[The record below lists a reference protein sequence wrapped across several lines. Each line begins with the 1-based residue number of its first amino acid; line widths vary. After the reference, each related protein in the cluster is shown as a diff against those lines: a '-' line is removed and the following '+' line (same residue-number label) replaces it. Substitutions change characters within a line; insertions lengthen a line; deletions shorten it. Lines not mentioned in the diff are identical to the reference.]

1 MYPPTSVFIAIGRL
15 GIVVLNGLSYP
26 LQCLPCRACVYHMT
40 SGLIKPKP
48 EPEADYQPVS
58 TGEDDQDEP
67 EEDDYD
73 SEDDPLIPQPD
84 VIGKRLRRRV
94 ADMPLWKFYLI
105 TIGILLFGFIIA
117 LLVDELEIGKCI
129 RSLFGFMLIT
139 VLGFVGST
147 GSTIISFILPGFFYF
162 KLFRNEAGPLKW
174 CALALAVYGLCV
186 MGFW

>member
-1 MYPPTSVFIAIGRL
+1 
-15 GIVVLNGLSYP
+15 
-26 LQCLPCRACVYHMT
+26 
-40 SGLIKPKP
+40 
-48 EPEADYQPVS
+48 
-58 TGEDDQDEP
+58 
-67 EEDDYD
+67 
-73 SEDDPLIPQPD
+73 
-84 VIGKRLRRRV
+84 V

>member
-48 EPEADYQPVS
+48 EPEYKPAPTS
-58 TGEDDQDEP
+58 NDDDELLDEA

-94 ADMPLWKFYLI
+94 ADMPVWKFGVI
-105 TIGILLFGFIIA
+105 TIGILIFGFIIA
-117 LLVDELEIGKCI
+117 LLVDELEIGMFARVKADQSANDSSTRI
-129 RSLFGFMLIT
+129 RRSHGIHHH
-139 VLGFVGST
+139 FVHPAR
-147 GSTIISFILPGFFYF
+147 IFL
-162 KLFRNEAGPLKW
+162 LQ
-174 CALALAVYGLCV
+174 AV
-186 MGFW
+186 

>member
-1 MYPPTSVFIAIGRL
+1 MYPPTSIFIAVGRL

-48 EPEADYQPVS
+48 EPSTYQPAP
-58 TGEDDQDEP
+58 TDDDDYCADTDLVEP

-94 ADMPLWKFYLI
+94 ADMPVWKFGLI
-105 TIGILLFGFIIA
+105 TIGILVFGFIIA
-117 LLVDELEIGKCI
+117 LLVDELEIGKLICSV
-129 RSLFGFMLIT
+129 RCQNSMLMM
-139 VLGFVGST
+139 SQ
-147 GSTIISFILPGFFYF
+147 
-162 KLFRNEAGPLKW
+162 
-174 CALALAVYGLCV
+174 C
-186 MGFW
+186 